1 MDRTFVRKTTLKGQ
15 DEAFCLSLS
24 VDERLRTIEELGRL
38 GRVMFGYAAAAPMNR
53 AVAVAKRMGAFA
65 GVAS

>member
-24 VDERLRTIEELGRL
+24 IDERLRAIEELGRL
-38 GRVMFGYAAAAPMNR
+38 GRAMSGYAASAPMNR
-53 AVAVAKRMGAFA
+53 AVAVAKKTGALA
-65 GVAS
+65 GIVS

>member
-24 VDERLRTIEELGRL
+24 VDERLRAIEELGRL

-53 AVAVAKRMGAFA
+53 AVAVTKKTGALA

>member
-1 MDRTFVRKTTLKGQ
+1 MDRTFVGRTTLKGQ

-38 GRVMFGYAAAAPMNR
+38 GRVMSGYAVAEPMNR
-53 AVAVAKRMGAFA
+53 AVAVAKKTSALA

>member
-1 MDRTFVRKTTLKGQ
+1 MDRTIARKTTLKSQ
-15 DEAFCLSLS
+15 DEAFCLALS
-24 VDERLRTIEELGRL
+24 VDERLRAIEELGRL

-53 AVAVAKRMGAFA
+53 AVAVVTRTHAFA